1 MNKVVL
7 LVVVDTNFMTIPS
20 QFNVDIFAE
29 AERVLERSFEFVI
42 LRSVA
47 DEIETGVRESKGGS
61 NKLAFSIAQDLTSRC
76 RAVETEK
83 SISELP
89 VDEQLLEYT
98 MQVQGVLATND
109 KELRNRAR
117 ERGVPV
123 LFLRGR
129 KQLSVEGTLT

>member
-7 LVVVDTNFMTIPS
+7 PVVVDTNFMTVPS

-29 AERVLERSFEFVI
+29 AERVLERRFEFVI
-42 LRSVA
+42 LPSVA
-47 DEIETGVRESKGGS
+47 SEIETRARESKGGS
-61 NKLAFSIAQDLTSRC
+61 NRIAFRIAKDMTSRC
-76 RAVETEK
+76 RAVDTDE

-89 VDEQLLEYT
+89 VDDQLLEYAVL
-98 MQVQGVLATND
+98 VQGVLATND
-109 KELRNRAR
+109 KELRHRAR

-129 KQLSVEGTLT
+129 KQLNVEGTLT

>member
-7 LVVVDTNFMTIPS
+7 PVVVDTNFMTIPA

-29 AERVLERSFEFVI
+29 AERVLERRFEFVI
-42 LRSVA
+42 LPSVA
-47 DEIETGVRESKGGS
+47 NEIEAGARESKERS
-61 NKLAFSIAQDLTSRC
+61 NKIAFRIARDLIRRC
-76 RAVETEK
+76 RAVETEE

-89 VDEQLLEYT
+89 VDDQLLEYAT
-98 MQVQGVLATND
+98 QVQGVLATND

-129 KQLSVEGTLT
+129 KHLKFQGTLA

>member
-1 MNKVVL
+1 VVL
-7 LVVVDTNFMTIPS
+7 PVVVDSNFMTIPA

-29 AERVLERSFEFVI
+29 AERVLERRFEFVM
-42 LRSVA
+42 LPSVA
-47 DEIETGVRESKGGS
+47 NEIETGARESKGRS
-61 NKLAFSIAQDLTSRC
+61 NRIAFRIARDLTRRC

-89 VDEQLLEYT
+89 VDDQLLEYAI
-98 MQVQGVLATND
+98 QVQGVLATND
-109 KELRNRAR
+109 KELRSRAR

-129 KQLSVEGTLT
+129 KQLQVEGTLA

>member
-1 MNKVVL
+1 VVL
-7 LVVVDTNFMTIPS
+7 PVVVDTNFMTIPA

-29 AERVLERSFEFVI
+29 AERVLERRFEFVV
-42 LRSVA
+42 LPSVA
-47 DEIETGVRESKGGS
+47 NEIEARAREAKGGS
-61 NKLAFSIAQDLTSRC
+61 NRIAFRIAKDMTSRC

-89 VDEQLLEYT
+89 VDDQLLEYAIR
-98 MQVQGVLATND
+98 VQGVLATND
-109 KELRNRAR
+109 KELRYRAR

-129 KQLSVEGTLT
+129 KQLNVEGNLA